1 MEPEADR
8 KKAEQ
13 EWFDAGPIPEILVHE
28 VNSGNPKKEE
38 YPFHSSA
45 RSAVSFSMGSHH
57 CLLI

>member
-1 MEPEADR
+1 
-8 KKAEQ
+8 
-13 EWFDAGPIPEILVHE
+13 VHE